1 MSVSVIQNNFIGGEV
16 SPSLFGRLDDQL
28 VGAGAATL
36 KNFLVQPSGSLKKRS
51 GFKFMRDLG
60 TGRFRLIPFRFA
72 SDQTLVLVFGNNV
85 MYVATQGQFVMNGG
99 SPLRVSTPYSESEV
113 WELEYSQNADV
124 VTLTSPN
131 VAPYELRRLGATNWE
146 FKKISTVPTIQ
157 PPATVTATPTYP
169 ATTEDSAT
177 DDMAMN
183 SEQRD
188 IITAQYVVTAVD
200 SDGIESESSGVAI
213 TKCNYYITGS
223 TVEVS
228 WSSVAG
234 AATYRV
240 YRYVSGVY
248 GFLAQT
254 SQCSISDTGTTPDT
268 SMTPPTHHEAF
279 IGQASK
285 GEIINISVIDGG
297 EGYSNEESSVQG
309 STVNF
314 AFLPPAFL
322 RLKWGGGWGFNQYYR
337 LVLISPEGQR
347 YETDVPCSRDN
358 YDSVG
363 ESALFDVW
371 PTAWNGTS
379 CPVTFSQD
387 LPEVTADWY
396 VKLEQSTVPNFEGA
410 VWLEGTSYG
419 WSEANDFRN
428 RLGDGATPS
437 DVSASAKILWKKAT
451 ATVMG
456 RFAPMWS
463 SDKGLS
469 CRTALS
475 SMAGNSIT
483 LDLQISG
490 GTGAQAQATV
500 VNGVIKSV
508 TVLNGGSGYS
518 TNSQVTVVS
527 AQGSG
532 ARFRVEVSGDTPS
545 EFPRASGQF
554 DQRRVFAG
562 SNKNPLKVWMTSA
575 GKQSLMMTHIPIQDD
590 DRIEVVAVA
599 SDADMVRHIV
609 GMESLLLFTGSS
621 ELRVFSMNSDRLTPS
636 TVGVRAQA
644 YVGSNSVKPVVVG
657 SNVIY
662 IASRGGRPRQVTFSN
677 SAQSYTSI
685 DLGIRCPHLFDN
697 YDIIDLSQSKA
708 PVSTLWAVSTSGM
721 LYGATFIPDQNI
733 NAWTRVDV
741 GDKVESVCAIAEGS
755 EDHVYII
762 VRRNGHAYLER
773 MDPLTDTSTANYV
786 DSYLAAS
793 FGSAQTTVS
802 GLSHLNG
809 RTVAIHGDGQYLGT
823 SVVQGGAVTLPKPAS
838 NVAVGLPL
846 EAQLITLP
854 FEYTT
859 AQNSVFRERNP
870 TRMYLRVSGKGNL
883 ETGIYPRAGNEHL
896 YPIFRNETEYA
907 FQNQESQVLS
917 VNVAGNWDKQ
927 SQLEV
932 VNHDTLPIEILSML
946 GEVQVSPVSTAKQL
960 AGG

>member
-1 MSVSVIQNNFIGGEV
+1 MSLSVIQNSFLGGEIA
-16 SPSLFGRLDDQL
+16 PSLYGRLDDSQVS
-28 VGAGAATL
+28 VGASHL
-36 KNFLVQPSGSLKKRS
+36 SNFIVQPSGALKKRS
-51 GFKFMRDLG
+51 GFKFMRSLG
-60 TGRFRLIPFRFA
+60 SGRFRLIPFRFA
-72 SDQTLVLVFGNNV
+72 SDQTLVLIFGNNV
-85 MYVATQGQFVMNGG
+85 MYIAAQGQFVMSGG
-99 SPLRVSTPYSESEV
+99 SPYSVSTPYSESEV

-131 VAPYELRRLGATNWE
+131 VAPYELRRYGATNWE
-146 FKKISTVPTIQ
+146 FKKISTVPAIQ
-157 PPATVTATPTYP
+157 PPSSVTATPTYP
-169 ATTEDSAT
+169 ATTEDAAT

-200 SDGIESESSGVAI
+200 ADGIESEASAVAI

-234 AATYRV
+234 ASTYRV

-254 SQCSISDTGTTPDT
+254 SQCSISDTGTNPDT

-297 EGYSNEESSVQG
+297 EGYSNEASSVQG
-309 STVNF
+309 STVSF
-314 AFLPPAFL
+314 AFLPPAYL

-347 YETDVPCSRDN
+347 YETDVPCSRDD
-358 YDSVG
+358 YEAVG
-363 ESALFDVW
+363 ESNKFDVW
-371 PTAWNGTS
+371 PTAWNGSS

-396 VKLEQSTVPNFEGA
+396 VKLEHSTVPNFEGA
-410 VWLEGTSYG
+410 VWLEGTSRG
-419 WSEANDFRN
+419 WAEANAFQN

-437 DVSASAKILWKKAT
+437 GVSASAKTLWKKAT
-451 ATVMG
+451 ATVMA

-483 LDLQISG
+483 LELNISG
-490 GTGAQAQATV
+490 GTGARAQATV
-500 VNGVIKSV
+500 INGVIKSV

-518 TNSQVTVVS
+518 TSSQVTVVS
-527 AQGSG
+527 EQGSG
-532 ARFRVEVSGDTPS
+532 AKFRVEVSGDTPS

-562 SNKNPLKVWMTSA
+562 SNTNPLKVWMTSS

-590 DRIEVVAVA
+590 DRIEIVAVA
-599 SDADMVRHIV
+599 SDADMVRHVV

-621 ELRVFSMNSDRLTPS
+621 ELRVLSMNSDRLTPS
-636 TVGVRAQA
+636 TVGVRAQS

-657 SNVIY
+657 NNVVY
-662 IASRGGRPRQVTFSN
+662 IASRGGHPRQIVYSN
-677 SAQSYTSI
+677 TAQSYTSI
-685 DLGIRCPHLFDN
+685 DLGLRCPHLFDN
-697 YDIIDLSQSKA
+697 KDIVDMTLSKS
-708 PVSTLWAVSTSGM
+708 PNSCLWVVSNEGE
-721 LYGATFIPDQNI
+721 LYCATYLPDQNI
-733 NAWTRVDV
+733 NAWVRIDV

-755 EDHVYII
+755 EDHVYIV
-762 VRRNGHAYLER
+762 VRRNGQACIER
-773 MDPLTDTSTANYV
+773 MADLTYTDNTNARFV
-786 DSYLAAS
+786 DSYLEAS
-793 FGSAQTTVS
+793 FSTPQTQVS
-802 GLSHLNG
+802 GLSHLEG
-809 RTVAIHGDGQYLGT
+809 RDVAVHGDGQYLGVMRVTGGSIALPT
-823 SVVQGGAVTLPKPAS
+823 SARTI
-838 NVAVGLPL
+838 AVGLPL
-846 EAQLITLP
+846 TARLVSIP
-854 FEYTT
+854 FEYGS
-859 AQNSVFRERNP
+859 APRYFRERNP
-870 TRMYLRVSGKGNL
+870 TRLYMRVTGDGNM
-883 ETGIYPRAGNEHL
+883 EAGVYPRSSSEHL
-896 YPIFRNETEYA
+896 YPIDRSIVEYD
-907 FQNQESQVLS
+907 FQNKESYVVS
-917 VNVAGNWDKQ
+917 TAINGNWDKQ

-932 VNHDTLPIEILSML
+932 ISNDTLPLEIAAIL
-946 GEVQVSPVSTAKQL
+946 GEVQFTPSSRAS
-960 AGG
+960 

>member
-1 MSVSVIQNNFIGGEV
+1 MSLSVIQNSFLGGEIA
-16 SPSLFGRLDDQL
+16 PSLYGRLDDAQVA
-28 VGAGAATL
+28 VGAAHL
-36 KNFLVQPSGSLKKRS
+36 SNFIVQPSGALKKRS
-51 GFKFMRDLG
+51 GFKFMRSLG
-60 TGRFRLIPFRFA
+60 SGRFRLIPFRFA
-72 SDQTLVLVFGNNV
+72 SDQTLVLIFGNNV
-85 MYVATQGQFVMNGG
+85 MYIAAQGQFVMSGG
-99 SPLRVSTPYSESEV
+99 SPYRVSTPYSESEV

-146 FKKISTVPTIQ
+146 FKKISTVPDIQ
-157 PPATVTATPTYP
+157 PPSNVTAAPTYP
-169 ATTEDSAT
+169 ATTEESAT

-200 SDGIESESSGVAI
+200 ADGVESEASGVAI

-234 AATYRV
+234 ASTYRV

-254 SQCSISDTGTTPDT
+254 SQCSISDTGTNPDT

-297 EGYSNEESSVQG
+297 SGYSNEESSVQG

-314 AFLPPAFL
+314 AFMPPAFL

-347 YETDVPCSRDN
+347 YETNVPCSRDN

-363 ESALFDVW
+363 ESAVFDVW
-371 PTAWNGTS
+371 PTAWDGNS
-379 CPVTFSQD
+379 CPVTFDQD
-387 LPEVTADWY
+387 IPEVTADWY
-396 VKLEQSTVPNFEGA
+396 VKLEPSTVPNFEGS
-410 VWLEGTSYG
+410 VWLEGTTRG
-419 WSEANDFRN
+419 WKEQNSFQN
-428 RLGDGATPS
+428 RFGDGGTPS
-437 DVSASAKILWKKAT
+437 GVSATAKTLWKKAT
-451 ATVMG
+451 TNVMS

-483 LDLQISG
+483 LELKVSG
-490 GTGAQAQATV
+490 GTGARAQATV

-508 TVLNGGSGYS
+508 TVLNGGTGYS

-532 ARFRVEVSGDTPS
+532 AKFRVEVSGDTPS

-562 SNKNPLKVWMTSA
+562 SNTNPLKVWMTSS

-590 DRIEVVAVA
+590 DRIEIVAVA
-599 SDADMVRHIV
+599 SDADMVRHVV

-621 ELRVFSMNSDRLTPS
+621 ELRVLSMNSDRLTPS

-644 YVGSNSVKPVVVG
+644 YVGSNAVKPVVVG
-657 SNVIY
+657 NNVVY
-662 IASRGGRPRQVTFSN
+662 IASRGGHPRQIVYSN
-677 SAQSYTSI
+677 TAQSYTSV
-685 DLGIRCPHLFDN
+685 DLGLRCPHFFDN
-697 YDIIDLSQSKA
+697 KDVVDMTLSKS
-708 PVSTLWAVSTSGM
+708 PNSCLWLVSNSGELYCSTY
-721 LYGATFIPDQNI
+721 LPDQNI
-733 NAWTRVDV
+733 NAWVHVDV

-755 EDHVYII
+755 EDHVYIV
-762 VRRNGHAYLER
+762 VRRNGQACIER
-773 MDPLTDTSTANYV
+773 MADLTYTNNTNARFV
-786 DSYLAAS
+786 DSYLEAS
-793 FGSAQTTVS
+793 FPTPQTSVS
-802 GLSHLNG
+802 GLNHLEG
-809 RTVAIHGDGQYLGT
+809 RDVAVHGDGQYLGVMRVAGGNIVLPT
-823 SVVQGGAVTLPKPAS
+823 SARTI
-838 NVAVGLPL
+838 AVGLPL
-846 EAQLITLP
+846 TARLVSIP
-854 FEYTT
+854 FEYGS
-859 AQNSVFRERNP
+859 APRYFRERNP
-870 TRMYLRVSGKGNL
+870 TRLYMRVTGDGNM
-883 ETGIYPRAGNEHL
+883 EAGIYPRSVSEHL
-896 YPIFRNETEYA
+896 YPVDRSAVEYD
-907 FQNQESQVLS
+907 FQNQESFVVS
-917 VNVAGNWDKQ
+917 TAINGNWDKQ

-932 VNHDTLPIEILSML
+932 ISNDTLPLEIAAIL
-946 GEVQVSPVSTAKQL
+946 GEVQFTPSSRIS
-960 AGG
+960 

>member
-1 MSVSVIQNNFIGGEV
+1 MSLSVIQNSFLGGEIA
-16 SPSLFGRLDDQL
+16 PSLYGRLDDTQVS
-28 VGAGAATL
+28 VGASHL
-36 KNFLVQPSGSLKKRS
+36 SNFIVQPSGALKKRS
-51 GFKFMRDLG
+51 GFKFMRSLG
-60 TGRFRLIPFRFA
+60 SGRFRLIPFRFA
-72 SDQTLVLVFGNNV
+72 SDQTLVLIFGNNV
-85 MYVATQGQFVMNGG
+85 MYIAAQGQFVMSGG
-99 SPLRVSTPYSESEV
+99 SPYSVSTPYSESEV

-131 VAPYELRRLGATNWE
+131 VAPYELRRYGATNWE
-146 FKKISTVPTIQ
+146 FKKISTVPEIQ
-157 PPATVTATPTYP
+157 PPSSVTATPTYP
-169 ATTEDSAT
+169 ATTEDAAT
-177 DDMAMN
+177 DDMAMD

-200 SDGIESESSGVAI
+200 ADGIESEASGVAI

-234 AATYRV
+234 ASTYRV

-254 SQCSISDTGTTPDT
+254 SQCSISDSGTNPDT

-309 STVNF
+309 STVAF

-358 YDSVG
+358 YESVG

-410 VWLEGTSYG
+410 VWLEGTTRG

-428 RLGDGATPS
+428 RMGDGATPS
-437 DVSASAKILWKKAT
+437 GVSASAKTLWKKAT

-483 LDLQISG
+483 LDLSISG
-490 GTGAQAQATV
+490 GTGARAQATV
-500 VNGVIKSV
+500 INGVIKSV

-518 TNSQVTVVS
+518 TSSQVTVNS

-532 ARFRVEVSGDTPS
+532 AKFRVEVSGDTPS

-562 SNKNPLKVWMTSA
+562 SNTNPLKVWMTSA

-590 DRIEVVAVA
+590 DRIEIVAVA
-599 SDADMVRHIV
+599 SDADMVRHVV

-621 ELRVFSMNSDRLTPS
+621 ELRVLSMNSDRLTPS
-636 TVGVRAQA
+636 TVGVRAQS

-657 SNVIY
+657 NNVVY
-662 IASRGGRPRQVTFSN
+662 IASRGGHPRQIVYSN
-677 SAQSYTSI
+677 TAQSYTSI
-685 DLGIRCPHLFDN
+685 DLGLRCPHLFDN
-697 YDIIDLSQSKA
+697 KDIVDMTLSKS
-708 PVSTLWAVSTSGM
+708 PNSCLWVVSNEGE
-721 LYGATFIPDQNI
+721 LYCATYLPDQNI
-733 NAWTRVDV
+733 NAWVRIEV

-755 EDHVYII
+755 EDHVYIV
-762 VRRNGHAYLER
+762 VRRNGQACIER
-773 MDPLTDTSTANYV
+773 MADLTYTDNTNARFV
-786 DSYLAAS
+786 DSYLEAS
-793 FGSAQTTVS
+793 FSTPQTQVS
-802 GLSHLNG
+802 GLSHLEG
-809 RTVAIHGDGQYLGT
+809 RDVAVHGDGQYLGVMRVTGGSIALPT
-823 SVVQGGAVTLPKPAS
+823 SARTI
-838 NVAVGLPL
+838 AVGLPL
-846 EAQLITLP
+846 TARLVSIP
-854 FEYTT
+854 FEYGS
-859 AQNSVFRERNP
+859 APRYFRERNP
-870 TRMYLRVSGKGNL
+870 TRLYMRVTGDGNM
-883 ETGIYPRAGNEHL
+883 EAGVYPRSSSEHL
-896 YPIFRNETEYA
+896 YPVDRTAVEYD
-907 FQNQESQVLS
+907 FQNQESFVVS
-917 VNVAGNWDKQ
+917 TAINGNWDKQ

-932 VNHDTLPIEILSML
+932 ISNDTLPLEIAAIL
-946 GEVQVSPVSTAKQL
+946 GEVQFTPSSRAS
-960 AGG
+960 

>member
-146 FKKISTVPTIQ
+146 FRQISTLPDIE
-157 PPATVTATPTYP
+157 PPSEVTATPTYP
-169 ATTEDSAT
+169 PATSDSST
-177 DDMAMN
+177 DDMALS

-188 IITAQYVVTAVD
+188 IITAQYVVTAVNA
-200 SDGIESESSGVAI
+200 DGVESEASGVAI

-234 AATYRV
+234 AVTYRV

-279 IGQASK
+279 IGQAST

-297 EGYSNEESSVQG
+297 SGYTNTANNNNE
-309 STVNF
+309 STVYIS
-314 AFLPPAFL
+314 FLPC
-322 RLKWGGGWGFNQYYR
+322 YY
-337 LVLISPEGQR
+337 VTAPDSTAGSYETAQKTFTWTVDFISPEGQT
-347 YETDVPCSRDN
+347 YHG
-358 YDSVG
+358 SV
-363 ESALFDVW
+363 A
-371 PTAWNGTS
+371 
-379 CPVTFSQD
+379 
-387 LPEVTADWY
+387 
-396 VKLEQSTVPNFEGA
+396 GA
-410 VWLEGTSYG
+410 AVGG
-419 WSEANDFRN
+419 GG
-428 RLGDGATPS
+428 GDGSTERANVACSLYDKSRGFPIKFTGTAPDPS
-437 DVSASAKILWKKAT
+437 PDWRVKSGYTHEGRARLVRPTQCGQDFGNAGANAHAKISTWENISKFSAMWESSNGIS
-451 ATVMG
+451 AQQVM
-456 RFAPMWS
+456 
-463 SDKGLS
+463 
-469 CRTALS
+469 S
-475 SMAGNSIT
+475 SMAANSET
-483 LDLQISG
+483 VELSISG
-490 GTGAQAQATV
+490 GSGAEAQATV
-500 VNGVIKSV
+500 INGVIKSV

-518 TNSQVTVVS
+518 TSSQVTVKS

-562 SNKNPLKVWMTSA
+562 SNQNPLKVWMTSA

-662 IASRGGRPRQVTFSN
+662 IASRGGRPRQVTYSN

-741 GDKVESVCAIAEGS
+741 GDKVESVCAIAEGT

-773 MDPLTDTSTANYV
+773 MDPLTDTSAANYV

-823 SVVQGGAVTLPKPAS
+823 AVVQGGAVTLPKPAS

>member
-169 ATTEDSAT
+169 AATEDSAT
-177 DDMAMN
+177 DDMAMS

-200 SDGIESESSGVAI
+200 SDGVESEASGVAI

-234 AATYRV
+234 AVTYRV

-297 EGYSNEESSVQG
+297 KGYSNNKNNNNEN
-309 STVNF
+309 TVYIS
-314 AFLPPAFL
+314 FLPVYYVTARDLHAGEYETAQKTF
-322 RLKWGGGWGFNQYYR
+322 KWTVTF
-337 LVLISPEGQR
+337 ISPEGQQ
-347 YETDVPCSRDN
+347 YSG
-358 YDSVG
+358 SVG
-363 ESALFDVW
+363 EPA
-371 PTAWNGTS
+371 
-379 CPVTFSQD
+379 
-387 LPEVTADWY
+387 
-396 VKLEQSTVPNFEGA
+396 
-410 VWLEGTSYG
+410 
-419 WSEANDFRN
+419 
-428 RLGDGATPS
+428 
-437 DVSASAKILWKKAT
+437 
-451 ATVMG
+451 
-456 RFAPMWS
+456 
-463 SDKGLS
+463 
-469 CRTALS
+469 
-475 SMAGNSIT
+475 
-483 LDLQISG
+483 ISG
-490 GTGAQAQATV
+490 GGDGSTEKADVACSRYNKSTGFPISFTGAAPQPTPEWRVKSGYTHEGQAKLVRPTQSGEDFKQAGANAHRDISNWNNISKFSAMWESSNGISASQVLASMAANSETVELSISGGSGAKAHATV
-500 VNGVIKSV
+500 INGVIKSV

-518 TNSQVTVVS
+518 TSSQVTVKS

-532 ARFRVEVSGDTPS
+532 ARFRVEVSSDTPS

-562 SNKNPLKVWMTSA
+562 SNQNPLKVWMTSA

-708 PVSTLWAVSTSGM
+708 PVSSLWAVSTSGM

-741 GDKVESVCAIAEGS
+741 GDKVESVCAIAEGT

-823 SVVQGGAVTLPKPAS
+823 AVVQGGAITLPKPAS

>member
-1 MSVSVIQNNFIGGEV
+1 MSLSVIQNSFLGGEIA
-16 SPSLFGRLDDQL
+16 PSLYGRLDDTQVA
-28 VGAGAATL
+28 VGASHL
-36 KNFLVQPSGSLKKRS
+36 SNFIVQPSGALKKRS
-51 GFKFMRDLG
+51 GFKFMRSLG
-60 TGRFRLIPFRFA
+60 SGRFRLIPFRFA
-72 SDQTLVLVFGNNV
+72 SDQTLVLIFGNNE
-85 MYVATQGQFVMNGG
+85 MYIAAQGQFVMSGG
-99 SPLRVSTPYSESEV
+99 SPYRVSTPYSESEV

-131 VAPYELRRLGATNWE
+131 VAPYELRRYGATDWE
-146 FKKISTVPTIQ
+146 FKKISTVPEIQ
-157 PPATVTATPTYP
+157 PPSSVTATPTYP
-169 ATTEDSAT
+169 ATTEDTAT

-200 SDGIESESSGVAI
+200 ADGIESEASGVAI

-228 WSSVAG
+228 WNSVAG
-234 AATYRV
+234 ASTYRV

-254 SQCSISDTGTTPDT
+254 SQCSISDTGTNPDT

-309 STVNF
+309 STVAF

-347 YETDVPCSRDN
+347 YETDVPCSRDD

-371 PTAWNGTS
+371 PTAWNGSS

-410 VWLEGTSYG
+410 VWLEGTTRG

-437 DVSASAKILWKKAT
+437 GVSASAKTLWKKAT

-483 LDLQISG
+483 LELQISG
-490 GTGAQAQATV
+490 GTGARAQATV
-500 VNGVIKSV
+500 INGVIKSV

-518 TNSQVTVVS
+518 TSSQVTVVS
-527 AQGSG
+527 EQGSG
-532 ARFRVEVSGDTPS
+532 AKFRVEVSGDTPS

-562 SNKNPLKVWMTSA
+562 SNTNPLKVWMTSA

-590 DRIEVVAVA
+590 DRIEIVAVA
-599 SDADMVRHIV
+599 SDADMVRHVV

-621 ELRVFSMNSDRLTPS
+621 ELRVLSMNSDRLTPS
-636 TVGVRAQA
+636 TVGVRAQS
-644 YVGSNSVKPVVVG
+644 YVGSNAVKPVVVG
-657 SNVIY
+657 NNVVY
-662 IASRGGRPRQVTFSN
+662 IASRGGHPRQIVYSN
-677 SAQSYTSI
+677 TAQSYTSI
-685 DLGIRCPHLFDN
+685 DLGLRCPHLFDN
-697 YDIIDLSQSKA
+697 KDIVDMTLSKS
-708 PVSTLWAVSTSGM
+708 PNSCLWVVSNEGE
-721 LYGATFIPDQNI
+721 LYCATYLPDQNI
-733 NAWTRVDV
+733 NAWVRIEV

-755 EDHVYII
+755 EDHVYIV
-762 VRRNGHAYLER
+762 VRRNGQACIER
-773 MDPLTDTSTANYV
+773 MADLTYTDNTNARFV
-786 DSYLAAS
+786 DSYLEAS
-793 FGSAQTTVS
+793 FSTPQTQVS
-802 GLSHLNG
+802 GLSHLEG
-809 RTVAIHGDGQYLGT
+809 RDVAVHGDGQYLGVMRVTGGSIALPT
-823 SVVQGGAVTLPKPAS
+823 SARTI
-838 NVAVGLPL
+838 AVGLPL
-846 EAQLITLP
+846 TARLVSIP
-854 FEYTT
+854 FEYGT
-859 AQNSVFRERNP
+859 APRYFRERNP
-870 TRMYLRVSGKGNL
+870 TRLYMRVTGDGNM
-883 ETGIYPRAGNEHL
+883 EAGVYPRSSSEHL
-896 YPIFRNETEYA
+896 YPVDRTAVEYD
-907 FQNQESQVLS
+907 FQNQESFVVS
-917 VNVAGNWDKQ
+917 TAINGNWDKQ

-932 VNHDTLPIEILSML
+932 ISNDTLPLEIAAIL
-946 GEVQVSPVSTAKQL
+946 GETQFTPSSRAN
-960 AGG
+960 